1 MPFYLRVELIKD
13 IQALFEPFLLKC
25 LIFLVL
31 FAFMLIQVCKLL
43 KPFPFSDKK
52 HLAASL
58 RVLRVARFD
67 GWEGD
72 HSRSIAFKRVLIVLL
87 KRLEDIF
94 SLLISRMVPDVD
106 VWDLEL
112 FCRTLNTNVC
122 HNKSRTHC
130 NSRKLACHTS
140 LISDICINHLI
151 HCVQVSSSRDN
162 IISMNLVA
170 LNLNTN
176 SLSVISDDL
185 RHLCACQNASA
196 GRFDDR
202 NLAVSESLS
211 PSSWIAASFE
221 RKA

>member
-58 RVLRVARFD
+58 
-67 GWEGD
+67 
-72 HSRSIAFKRVLIVLL
+72 RVLIVLL